1 MLFSQRSI
9 FLIGPMGAG
18 KSTIGKHLAQ
28 LLKLEFF
35 DTDQV
40 IEERAGAD
48 IAWIFDV
55 EGEEGFR
62 QREIKV
68 LDELTKMSGLVLATG
83 GGVVLAS
90 ENRNNLSSRGTVIY
104 LSASIDQQ
112 LKRTG
117 RDKRRPMLQG
127 KMAEQEKTLQSLMKE
142 RETLYEEIADYTVM
156 TDGRT
161 VRSVAQEIIDC
172 LEKEHL

>member
-68 LDELTKMSGLVLATG
+68 LDELTKMTGLVLATG
-83 GGVVLAS
+83 GGIVLAS
-90 ENRNNLSSRGTVIY
+90 ENRNNLSSRGTVVY
-104 LSASIDQQ
+104 LNASIDQQ

-142 RETLYEEIADYTVM
+142 REALYEEIADYVVM
-156 TDGRT
+156 TDSRT

>member
-28 LLKLEFF
+28 LLKLEFL

-68 LDELTKMSGLVLATG
+68 LDELTKMTGLVLATG
-83 GGVVLAS
+83 GGIVLAP
-90 ENRNNLSSRGTVIY
+90 ENRNNLSSRGTVVY

-127 KMAEQEKTLQSLMKE
+127 KMAEQEQTLQTLMKE
-142 RETLYEEIADYTVM
+142 REALYEEIADYVVM
-156 TDGRT
+156 TDSRT